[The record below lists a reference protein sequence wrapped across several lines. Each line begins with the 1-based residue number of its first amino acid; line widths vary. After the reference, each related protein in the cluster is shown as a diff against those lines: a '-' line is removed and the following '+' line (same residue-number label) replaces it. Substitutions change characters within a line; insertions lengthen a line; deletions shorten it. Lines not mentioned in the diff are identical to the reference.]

1 MLYVLYIYIYTLTC
15 ILKHYS
21 GKEGTLASLG
31 GLHEMWPSTPHNIS
45 TYCNPYPKTPGYGR
59 RKGNRNTNPSTKL
72 FITKKKGW

>member
-31 GLHEMWPSTPHNIS
+31 GLHEMWPSTPHNYLYLLQS
-45 TYCNPYPKTPGYGR
+45 LPQNPWLWQEEGK
-59 RKGNRNTNPSTKL
+59 
-72 FITKKKGW
+72 